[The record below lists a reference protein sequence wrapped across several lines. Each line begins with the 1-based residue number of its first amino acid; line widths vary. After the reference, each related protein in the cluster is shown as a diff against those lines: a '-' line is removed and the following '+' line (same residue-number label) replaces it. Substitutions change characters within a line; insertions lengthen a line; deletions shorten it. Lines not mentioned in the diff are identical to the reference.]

1 MVEERY
7 IPESTWFTLSSKTL
21 HGMMGATMLATVAS
35 LFLIS
40 SGMHEISL
48 VPIVSV
54 IGIVALGFVLL
65 KAFEQARFEGVSIIE

>member
-1 MVEERY
+1 MAEERY
-7 IPESTWFTLSSKTL
+7 IPESTWFTLSGKTL
-21 HGMMGATMLATVAS
+21 HGMMVATMLATAAS

-40 SGMHEISL
+40 SGMHEMSL

-65 KAFEQARFEGVSIIE
+65 KAFEQARVEGVPIIE